1 MQSSGK
7 VYAAQASVVAALFV
21 IWALSGAAGLLNP
34 AIMPRIEAVATALVE
49 VLSRP
54 EFYPALRAT
63 LFDSVAG
70 VTLATVVAVP
80 LGVLIGMFPG
90 VERATRKL
98 LDFGRSF
105 PVVALMPIFVLVIG
119 SNSTMKITITAI
131 ACFFP
136 ILLQTIYGARRLE
149 PTIVDTVQSYRI
161 PFMLRFF
168 YVILPA
174 AAPFIATGI
183 RIAISISI
191 LVTVG
196 TEVIIQITGLGSQVN
211 FARTYN
217 EVDIAFAYT
226 LYAGLLG
233 VLLTAIWDL
242 IEGRFLSWHHRSTA
256 E

>member
-1 MQSSGK
+1 MQSPNK
-7 VYAAQASVVAALFV
+7 IYTAQAAVIAGLLI
-21 IWALSGAAGLLNP
+21 IWAVSGALGLLNP
-34 AIMPRIEAVATALVE
+34 AIIPPVETVAAALIE

-54 EFYPALRAT
+54 EFFPALWAT

-70 VTLATVVAVP
+70 VTLATLVAVP
-80 LGVLIGMFPG
+80 LGVLIGMFPA

-119 SNSTMKITITAI
+119 ANSTMKITITAI

-136 ILLQTIYGARRLE
+136 ILLQTVYGARRLE
-149 PTIVDTVQSYRI
+149 PTIVDTIKSYRI
-161 PFMLRFF
+161 PFALRFF
-168 YVILPA
+168 HVILPA

-191 LVTVG
+191 LVSVG

-233 VLLTAIWDL
+233 VLLTAVWDL
-242 IEGRFLSWHHRSTA
+242 LEGRFLSWHHRSTA

>member
-1 MQSSGK
+1 MQSTGK
-7 VYAAQASVVAALFV
+7 IYATQVSVIAALFV
-21 IWALSGAAGLLNP
+21 AWALIGAAGLLNP
-34 AIMPRIEAVATALVE
+34 AIVPRIENVAAALIN

-54 EFYPALRAT
+54 EFFPALWAT
-63 LFDSVAG
+63 LFDSLAG
-70 VTLATVVAVP
+70 VLLATVVAVP
-80 LGVLIGMFPG
+80 LGVLIGMFPS

-119 SNSTMKITITAI
+119 ANSTMKITITSI

-136 ILLQTIYGARRLE
+136 ILLQTVYGARRLE

-161 PFMLRFF
+161 PFLLRFF
-168 YVILPA
+168 HVILPA
-174 AAPFIATGI
+174 SAPFIATGI

-226 LYAGLLG
+226 IYAGLLG
-233 VLLTAIWDL
+233 VFLTALWDWF
-242 IEGRFLSWHHRSTA
+242 EGRILGWHHRSTA
-256 E
+256 D

>member
-1 MQSSGK
+1 MRTPTK
-7 VYAAQASVVAALFV
+7 VYASQAFV
-21 IWALSGAAGLLNP
+21 IAVLFATWAACGGAGLLNP
-34 AIMPRIEAVATALVE
+34 AIMPRIETVATALIE

-54 EFYPALRAT
+54 EFFPALGAT
-63 LFDSVAG
+63 LFDSLAG
-70 VTLATVVAVP
+70 VILAALAAVP

-119 SNSTMKITITAI
+119 ANSLMKITITAI

-136 ILLQTIYGARRLE
+136 ILLQTVYGARRLE
-149 PTIVDTVQSYRI
+149 PTIVDTIQSFRI
-161 PFMLRFF
+161 PFALRFF
-168 YVILPA
+168 HVILPA
-174 AAPFIATGI
+174 AAPFVATGI

-191 LVTVG
+191 LVSVG

-211 FARTYN
+211 FSRTYN

-242 IEGRFLSWHHRSTA
+242 LEGRFLSWHHQSKA

>member
-1 MQSSGK
+1 MQSPGK
-7 VYAAQASVVAALFV
+7 IYAAQASVIVGLLLV
-21 IWALSGAAGLLNP
+21 WAVSGAAGLLNP
-34 AIMPRIEAVATALVE
+34 AIVPRIETVAAALIE

-54 EFYPALRAT
+54 EFFPALWAT

-70 VTLATVVAVP
+70 VTLATLVAVP

-119 SNSTMKITITAI
+119 ANSTMKITITAI

-149 PTIVDTVQSYRI
+149 PTIVDTIKSYRI

-168 YVILPA
+168 RVILPA

-191 LVTVG
+191 LVSVG

-233 VLLTAIWDL
+233 VLLTTLWDL
-242 IEGRFLSWHHRSTA
+242 LEGRLLSWHHRSTA

>member
-1 MQSSGK
+1 MRSPGK
-7 VYAAQASVVAALFV
+7 IYAAQVSVVAALFV
-21 IWALSGAAGLLNP
+21 IWALSGSVGLLNP
-34 AIMPRIEAVATALVE
+34 AIVPRIEAVAIALVK

-54 EFYPALRAT
+54 EFFPALWAT
-63 LFDSVAG
+63 LFDSVVG
-70 VTLATVVAVP
+70 VTLATLVAVP
-80 LGVLIGMFPG
+80 IGVLIGMFPG

-119 SNSTMKITITAI
+119 ANSTMKITITAI

-149 PTIVDTVQSYRI
+149 PTIVDTIQSYRI
-161 PFMLRFF
+161 PFALRFF
-168 YVILPA
+168 HVILPA

-183 RIAISISI
+183 RISISISI

-217 EVDIAFAYT
+217 EVDVAFAYT

-233 VLLTAIWDL
+233 VVLTAIWDL
-242 IEGRFLSWHHRSTA
+242 LEGRILGWHHQSTV